1 MDDSRDD
8 ESLMLALGRGE
19 LAALAGLVRRHQEWA
34 WRVAVRFL
42 GRAPE
47 AEDVVQEAFLRLP
60 DAAPRYQ
67 AKAPFRAYLRR
78 IVVRLRLDH
87 HRRPSSL
94 PLEELPEPQDPAPSP
109 PAVLLRREDAA
120 ILRAALD
127 TLPATQRMALVLRYY
142 EELDSRD
149 IAAAMAIS
157 PKAVERLL
165 ARGRDGLRKVL
176 AGSSSI

>member
-1 MDDSRDD
+1 MEDPRDD
-8 ESLMLALGRGE
+8 ETLMLALGRGE
-19 LAALAGLVRRHQEWA
+19 LAALAELVRRHQEWA

-47 AEDVVQEAFLRLP
+47 AEDVVQDAFLRLL
-60 DAAPRYQ
+60 DAAPRFQ

-78 IVVRLRLDH
+78 IVVPLCLDLRR
-87 HRRPSSL
+87 RRPLL
-94 PLEELPEPQDPAPSP
+94 PLEDPPEPEDQAPLP
-109 PAVLLRREDAA
+109 WEVLARREDAA

-142 EELDSRD
+142 EELDSLD
-149 IAAAMAIS
+149 IAAAMETS

-176 AGSSSI
+176 AR